1 MKSVRTSTVARAAAI
16 APVLVLAATLSGC
29 TPPSID
35 SQEPASCDAAH
46 VQGLEADLQAA
57 TDASSPTLDPVRDD
71 LYRSTL
77 LCEEPAE
84 GATVVAVDEIIDDLY
99 EPDHGF
105 TWDPDSGEIVTAG
118 FAVSPHPEN
127 SVTIEDIPS
136 MSAASVEDA
145 IESFA
150 SDNADLLADANSYL
164 GGWHDPD
171 TGTVWLDISIVT
183 DSADEARTIATDH
196 DQLAFFDLQMLES
209 IDTESTDAP

>member
-1 MKSVRTSTVARAAAI
+1 MKSVRTFAVARAAAL

-35 SQEPASCDAAH
+35 SPEDTSCDSAH
-46 VQGLEADLQAA
+46 VERLEADLEAA
-57 TDASSPTLDPVRDD
+57 ADASSPTLDPIRND
-71 LYRSTL
+71 LYQSTL
-77 LCEEPAE
+77 LCADPAE
-84 GATVVAVDEIIDDLY
+84 LAAVVAVDEIIDDLY

-105 TWDPDSGEIVTAG
+105 TWDPESGEIVTKG
-118 FAVSPHPEN
+118 FAVSPYPEN
-127 SVTIEDIPS
+127 SLTIEDIPS
-136 MSAASVEDA
+136 MTAASVEDA

-150 SDNADLLADANSYL
+150 SENATLLADANSYL

-183 DSADEARTIATDH
+183 DSADDARTIAADH

-209 IDTESTDAP
+209 IDTESTDSP

>member
-16 APVLVLAATLSGC
+16 APALVLAAALSGC
-29 TPPSID
+29 TATSIA
-35 SQEPASCDAAH
+35 SQEPASCDTAH
-46 VQGLEADLQAA
+46 LQGLEADLQTA
-57 TDASSPTLDPVRDD
+57 TDASSPTLDPIRDD

-84 GATVVAVDEIIDDLY
+84 GATVLAVDEIIDDLY

-118 FAVSPHPEN
+118 FAVSPYPEN

-150 SDNADLLADANSYL
+150 SDNAALLADANSYL